1 MMTKSTLNTA
11 VLVSLLSLAV
21 SACGFHLRGNIPL
34 PDGIKKMFVQ
44 SPQGSFKETLED
56 VIVNTGGEVQA
67 SRGAADVILVVEEA
81 KSDRTIGTLD
91 QRGKVD
97 SYNVVFTVS
106 YVLRDKA
113 GKELRSS
120 SLQESRR
127 YNFNPEQVIESESE
141 EADLLADMEQDIALR
156 IVRQLSTVTDLDYE
170 DDATQDEAGS

>member
-1 MMTKSTLNTA
+1 MIKTSTFKQAA
-11 VLVSLLSLAV
+11 VVSLLSLTL

-56 VIVNTGGEVQA
+56 VINNTGGEIQSA
-67 SRGAADVILVVEEA
+67 RGAADVVLVIKDA
-81 KSDRTIGTLD
+81 RSDRTIGTLD

-97 SYNVVFTVS
+97 SYNVVFTVD
-106 YVLRDKA
+106 YVLNDRE
-113 GKELRSS
+113 GKELRKA

-170 DDATQDEAGS
+170 GDSS